1 MDITE
6 QASGC
11 EHKKCCP
18 ISKTPCLGECI
29 YANILDDISQ
39 GMIGIS
45 IRNREIFFQNKQAI
59 EIFRGTMSPKDFEA
73 ISAVLNINEC
83 IANNLFNVRRTVPYG
98 HRFLGCTVYRISEDY
113 LWVYVTDI
121 TERMRLDSIAE
132 AVNTMNNL
140 GYIFSGIRHE
150 LGNPI
155 NSIKTTMTVCK
166 NNIQTYSKDI
176 ILEYIDRVLRD
187 ITRVEGLLKDL
198 KNFSMYENPELKS
211 VHIPSYL
218 KNLLAMVERDFSDH
232 NIKIKNILRPDAE
245 WGYFDPRAL
254 QHVMLNIMTNASDAL
269 QGRETPEITI
279 TTSKMGDRIIITV
292 RDNGC
297 GISDEQKKHL
307 FKPFTT
313 TKTKGTGLGLVIIQK
328 MLAKMEGTVTIGST
342 KNVETIVTLNLP
354 GGRENIEQN

>member
-1 MDITE
+1 MDIAE
-6 QASGC
+6 QAVDC
-11 EHKKCCP
+11 AHKKCCP

-39 GMIGIS
+39 GMIGIAVM
-45 IRNREIFFQNKQAI
+45 NREVFFQNKQAI
-59 EIFRGTMSPKDFEA
+59 EIFRSTMTPKNYEA
-73 ISAVLNINEC
+73 ISAVLNINDC
-83 IANNLFNVRRTVPYG
+83 ITKNLFNVRRTVPYG
-98 HRFLGCTVYRISEDY
+98 HRFLGCTVYRISENY
-113 LWVYVTDI
+113 LWIYVSDI

-155 NSIKTTMTVCK
+155 NSIKTAVTVCR
-166 NNIQTYSKDI
+166 NNIQAYSKDT
-176 ILEYIDRVLRD
+176 ILEYIDRVMRD
-187 ITRVEGLLKDL
+187 VTRVEDLLRDL

-211 VHIPSYL
+211 VHIPSYM
-218 KNLLAMVERDFSDH
+218 KKLLSMVERDFSDH
-232 NIKIKNILRPDAE
+232 NIKIRTILRPDAE

-254 QHVMLNIMTNASDAL
+254 QQVMLNIMTNASDAL
-269 QGRETPEITI
+269 QGRETPEITV
-279 TTSKMGDRIIITV
+279 TTYKVGDRIIIKV

-297 GISDEQKKHL
+297 GISDEQKKYL

-328 MLAKMEGTVTIGST
+328 MLAKMDGTVTISSIQ
-342 KNVETIVTLNLP
+342 NVETIVTLNIPESLKT
-354 GGRENIEQN
+354 IE